1 MDFFLDEIIRGKE
14 NEREAVNSHL
24 GQIVSGSFKHVR
36 FPSTD
41 ETNVF
46 FVKNEPFNQVLKND
60 DLNDYFSQVFPT
72 NSSEP

>member
-1 MDFFLDEIIRGKE
+1 MDFFLDEIIRGNE
-14 NEREAVNSHL
+14 NEPEAVNSRL

-41 ETNVF
+41 KTNVLL
-46 FVKNEPFNQVLKND
+46 VKNEPFNQVLNND
-60 DLNDYFSQVFPT
+60 DLNDYFSQVFPN

>member
-1 MDFFLDEIIRGKE
+1 MDFFLDEIVSGNE
-14 NEREAVNSHL
+14 NEPEAVNSHL

-41 ETNVF
+41 KTNVF
-46 FVKNEPFNQVLKND
+46 LVKNEPFNQVLNND
-60 DLNDYFSQVFPT
+60 DLNDYFSQVFPN